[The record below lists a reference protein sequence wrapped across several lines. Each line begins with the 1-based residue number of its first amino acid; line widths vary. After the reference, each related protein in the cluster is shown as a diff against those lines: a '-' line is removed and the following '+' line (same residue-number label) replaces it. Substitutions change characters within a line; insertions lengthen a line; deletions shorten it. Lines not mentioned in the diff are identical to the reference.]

1 MTNFPIYNPIERA
14 LWGVS
19 ISILFLIT
27 IYFIVLAQK
36 KEKSEEKKIFL
47 GISFTFLGIA
57 FMRIFFFIS
66 DLYVPGNFIGTTF
79 YGTYNTNNQTYL
91 MLVKMAHI
99 SYIIGITFMYFFAE
113 SLLKRM
119 RYLLILINF
128 VLIFLI
134 LFLPIDLAINVEYVA
149 IFLNVT
155 MLAFMLFIFAKRS
168 RAEYQA
174 ISMIMVFG
182 LLLVII
188 GQGFDSKVVKELE
201 ITPIELAPIFY
212 IIGSLVFIAP
222 TRISPQ
228 YFRRSILYWT
238 MISGYFISTFV
249 WFISIAIT
257 KHLPFEFLLMLL
269 GFETMLLLFTSYS
282 IYQIVKL
289 AKHQQSHELDKDAP
303 DILAMFVKSQKL
315 TEEEVSI
322 SKEKKICV
330 VCKGNILGMNFICRG
345 CEIFYCQ
352 KCYNALVNLEN
363 ACWACDMALD
373 ESKPVK
379 PFRKEG
385 EQEVIGEE
393 VIPKKGRDSEKFRK
407 K

>member
-1 MTNFPIYNPIERA
+1 MTDYPIYNPIERA

-19 ISILFLIT
+19 ISILFLMT
-27 IYFIVLAQK
+27 IYFIAIAQK

-47 GISFTFLGIA
+47 GLSFLMLGIA
-57 FMRIFFFIS
+57 FTRIFFFLS
-66 DLYVPGNFIGTTF
+66 DLYVPGRFIGTTF
-79 YGTYNTNNQTYL
+79 YGTYNTNNQTHF
-91 MLVKMAHI
+91 MLVKIGYI
-99 SYIIGITFMYFFAE
+99 SSIIGITFMYFFAE

-119 RYLLILINF
+119 RYLLILINV

-134 LFLPIDLAINVEYVA
+134 ILLPIDLILSVNYMAT
-149 IFLNVT
+149 FLNVT
-155 MLAFMLFIFAKRS
+155 MMALILFIFAKRS

-174 ISMIMVFG
+174 VSMIMVFG
-182 LLLVII
+182 FLLVVV
-188 GQGFDSKVVKELE
+188 GQVLDSKVVKGLE
-201 ITPIELAPIFY
+201 ITPLELAPIFY
-212 IIGSLVFIAP
+212 IMGSLVFIAP
-222 TRISPQ
+222 TWISPR
-228 YFRRSILYWT
+228 YFRRAILYWT
-238 MISGYFISTFV
+238 MISGSFISIFV
-249 WFISIAIT
+249 WFIIITIT
-257 KHLPFEFLLMLL
+257 KHLLFEFLLMLL
-269 GFETMLLLFTSYS
+269 SFETMLILFTSYS

-289 AKHQQSHELDKDAP
+289 AKHQQSNELDKDSP

-330 VCKGNILGMNFICRG
+330 VCKGKIIGMNFICRG

-352 KCYNALVNLEN
+352 KFYNALVNLEN

-385 EQEVIGEE
+385 EEEVMGEK
-393 VIPKKGRDSEKFRK
+393 VIPKKGRNSEKFRK
-407 K
+407 

>member
-1 MTNFPIYNPIERA
+1 MTDYPIYNPIERA

-19 ISILFLIT
+19 ISILFLMT
-27 IYFIVLAQK
+27 IYFITLAQK
-36 KEKSEEKKIFL
+36 KEKSEEKKILL
-47 GISFTFLGIA
+47 GISFVILGIA
-57 FMRIFFFIS
+57 FTRIFFFIS
-66 DLYVPGNFIGTTF
+66 DLYVPGRLIGSTF
-79 YGTYNTNNQTYL
+79 YGTYNINNQTYSV
-91 MLVKMAHI
+91 LVKLGYI
-99 SYIIGITFMYFFAE
+99 SYIIGVTFMYFFAE

-128 VLIFLI
+128 VLIFYI
-134 LFLPIDLAINVEYVA
+134 LFLPIDLALSVSYVA

-155 MLAFMLFIFAKRS
+155 MMALIFFIFAKRS
-168 RAEYQA
+168 RAEYQP
-174 ISMIMVFG
+174 ISMIIVVG
-182 LLLVII
+182 ILLIMI
-188 GQGFDSKVVKELE
+188 GESLDSTQFKKLE
-201 ITPIELAPIFY
+201 ITPLELAPIFY
-212 IIGSLVFIAP
+212 IMGSLVFIAP

-238 MISGYFISTFV
+238 MISGSFISIFV
-249 WFISIAIT
+249 WFISITIT

-269 GFETMLLLFTSYS
+269 GFETMLLLFASYS

-289 AKHQQSHELDKDAP
+289 AKHKQSNELDKDAP

-330 VCKGNILGMNFICRG
+330 VCKGKILGMNFICRG

-352 KCYNALVNLEN
+352 KCYSALVNLEN

-379 PFRKEG
+379 PFGKEG
-385 EQEVIGEE
+385 EQEVMGKKF
-393 VIPKKGRDSEKFRK
+393 IPKKGRDSEKFQI
-407 K
+407 